1 MTPGQGLRQ
10 TPRKVT
16 PETPASGPRV
26 PGTAP
31 DVQPEVARRDGQ
43 ARPSGPV
50 YRRPLNRL
58 GRQRPGLRVAGS
70 GTHQARWASLSHGQ
84 LPSASSGPQ
93 HAGPL
98 GGPQLSF
105 PVMPTDLRG
114 LPVPLPL
121 GPGQGGGCEMG
132 LLGPGGGAG
141 VDRMLGST
149 GLRQPPLWALF
160 SGAQEAWP
168 CGPCWK
174 DSE

>member
-31 DVQPEVARRDGQ
+31 DVQPEVARHNGQ

-70 GTHQARWASLSHGQ
+70 GTHQARWASLSHGR
-84 LPSASSGPQ
+84 LPSASS
-93 HAGPL
+93 
-98 GGPQLSF
+98 GPQLSF

-121 GPGQGGGCEMG
+121 GPGQGGGCETG

-168 CGPCWK
+168 SGPCWK

>member
-50 YRRPLNRL
+50 YRQPLNRL

-70 GTHQARWASLSHGQ
+70 GTHQAQWASLSHGQ

-121 GPGQGGGCEMG
+121 GPGQGGGCETG

-174 DSE
+174 DSK